1 MLCRTAIAVLGIT
14 RNNAGRTAL
23 SAVIHSASCAS
34 ETPAATETT
43 DCRSGSISR
52 RISRINASVSHGL
65 TASITTAAS
74 RTAAALSVVVRTP
87 GHCAQTFERRL
98 GTCRTN
104 DLSGLEFSAA
114 NQSAGN
120 GAAHVACAQNSDLH
134 FQFVLKNNGS
144 SETKDS
150 ASREQ
155 KQTCLHFAEA
165 QPI

>member
-87 GHCAQTFERRL
+87 GHCVRKRSSVASVRAVQTISSAWNFPL
-98 GTCRTN
+98 RTN
-104 DLSGLEFSAA
+104 PQAMALPMLPAPKIAIFIF
-114 NQSAGN
+114 
-120 GAAHVACAQNSDLH
+120 NS
-134 FQFVLKNNGS
+134 F
-144 SETKDS
+144 
-150 ASREQ
+150 
-155 KQTCLHFAEA
+155 
-165 QPI
+165 